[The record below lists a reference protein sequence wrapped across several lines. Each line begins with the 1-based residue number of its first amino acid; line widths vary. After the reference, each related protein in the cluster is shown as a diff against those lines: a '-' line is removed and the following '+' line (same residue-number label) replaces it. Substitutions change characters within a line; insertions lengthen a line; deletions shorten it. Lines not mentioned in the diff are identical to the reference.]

1 MFVYLSKK
9 IAIPNGVK
17 LHSLAWNPDHGWLA
31 AGGADGLLKV
41 LKLDA
46 PRPAGAT
53 QAPSNLS
60 MNQTLE
66 GHQGAVVCSTWNA
79 NYRKLTT
86 SDQNGLIIVWMLHKG
101 VWFEEMINNRNR
113 SVVKAMKWTPD
124 GQKICIVYEDGAVIV
139 GSVDGNRLWG
149 KEMETGL
156 TNVEWSPDAS
166 YILFVTTDSEL
177 HIYDSQG
184 TKVKS
189 IPSLSDRES
198 KKKRTNALIVAID
211 WYDGLEGYADSMISA
226 SRRVEAPSRHLHES
240 SPGEEAVGG
249 LVSDS
254 EPILAVLSAQGHGVD
269 R

>member
-156 TNVEWSPDAS
+156 TNGALRSH
-166 YILFVTTDSEL
+166 FVLRHSLTLCCRTC
-177 HIYDSQG
+177 SQG
-184 TKVKS
+184 SRAKGDCGRRIRGFATRCKR
-189 IPSLSDRES
+189 PSSRRQSQIGGTRGRAGRAPAAGRKLDTSDRHF
-198 KKKRTNALIVAID
+198 NWVHLDVAS
-211 WYDGLEGYADSMISA
+211 W
-226 SRRVEAPSRHLHES
+226 
-240 SPGEEAVGG
+240 
-249 LVSDS
+249 
-254 EPILAVLSAQGHGVD
+254 
-269 R
+269 